1 MSEEIFVP
9 NEQSMQFRLD
19 KVIEAVEQGILGE
32 VLRQEDAK
40 RRSPKKSKPHY
51 NAIETEKAY
60 AYYWRQFKE
69 YEKLPIKPQLEQ
81 VLELFVDISCRF
93 DPPTYSEEV
102 YFYAD
107 ELGSPS
113 LEELNSAEPPFVN
126 LTFFDSQSNLTLS
139 QAKMMFL
146 YHAIQDHM
154 IYLLKM
160 YPRKKKTNKK
170 KNMDIE
176 KDKVTSITNSA
187 KGKFEEAVK
196 KMNKEVYDDVF
207 DCYPPDYVPEPP
219 DEDFDAAFDDSAKV
233 DLEPEEVP
241 SITLKPVERKATDIA
256 KLHLKLVEY
265 LNLAKRILEIKT
277 KEADLYGALGRLY
290 DHIDKENGGYIDD
303 LAIPPGDYEFSVLS
317 EKWGLWP
324 EYGKRKDTRIL
335 KYFLEK
341 VNELTDTCDWVT
353 KIGVE
358 VEITEG
364 WSWEPV
370 AGIYPALVIM
380 DSLLTAI
387 RVEMRFIHRQALIV
401 NGEDIPKH
409 KFPKRTAYFDEEKDD
424 VIVKREYVYDD
435 DFDKSEYICPWD
447 EIDEE
452 PESNQSPKEMPHFN
466 LDIPDDNLL
475 GMLKELKEME
485 WKHKRL
491 KEAGA
496 VDSSI
501 TDAEWLYAHKGP
513 GKNRKAP
520 TGKLPWK
527 AVYLC
532 KEYVDL
538 LFGKD
543 KDYELAQKVFC
554 WMDDEGM
561 HDIKDLKHS
570 KIRRNDENPS
580 AALEKIAEIIDSHR

>member
-1 MSEEIFVP
+1 MSEEFFVP

-19 KVIEAVEQGILGE
+19 KIIEAVEKGILGD
-32 VLRQEDAK
+32 VLRHEDAK
-40 RRSPKKSKPHY
+40 RRSSKKSKPYY

-93 DPPTYSEEV
+93 DPPTYGEEV

-113 LEELNSAEPPFVN
+113 MEELYSEEPPFVD
-126 LTFFDSQSNLTLS
+126 LTFFDSQSNLILS

-146 YHAIQDHM
+146 YRAIQEHM

-170 KNMDIE
+170 QKNMDIE
-176 KDKVTSITNSA
+176 KDKKSSA
-187 KGKFEEAVK
+187 SSPKGKFEEAVK
-196 KMNKEVYDDVF
+196 KMNKEVHDDVF
-207 DCYPPDYVPEPP
+207 DCYPPDYVLEPP
-219 DEDFDAAFDDSAKV
+219 DEEFESAFDESNKV

-241 SITLKPVERKATDIA
+241 TITLKPVERKATSLSQ
-256 KLHLKLVEY
+256 LHLKLFGY
-265 LNLAKRILEIKT
+265 LHLAKQTIETKT
-277 KEADLYGALGRLY
+277 KEADLYSALGRLY
-290 DHIDKENGGYIDD
+290 DFIDKENGGYIDD

-335 KYFLEK
+335 KYFLERVEK
-341 VNELTDTCDWVT
+341 LTDTGDWVT
-353 KIGVE
+353 KMGDE

-380 DSLLTAI
+380 DSLLGAI

-409 KFPKRTAYFDEEKDD
+409 KFPKCTAYYDEDKDD
-424 VIVKREYVYDD
+424 VIIKREYVCDD
-435 DFDKSEYICPWD
+435 DFDKSEYVCPWD
-447 EIDEE
+447 EVDEN
-452 PESNQSPKEMPHFN
+452 PESEQQHEEMPHFN
-466 LDIPDDNLL
+466 LDIPDDKLL
-475 GMLKELKEME
+475 GMLKELKEMK

-491 KEAGA
+491 EEVGA

-501 TDAEWLYAHKGP
+501 TDAEWLYAHKGLD
-513 GKNRKAP
+513 KNRESAQR
-520 TGKLPWK
+520 KLPWK

-543 KDYELAQKVFC
+543 KDYELAEKVFC
-554 WMDDEGM
+554 WMDKEGLY
-561 HDIKDLKHS
+561 DIKDLKHS
-570 KIRRNDENPS
+570 KIRRNDANPS
-580 AALEKIAEIIDSHR
+580 AALAKIAKIIDSHR